1 MRKCRIC
8 IGRDITYLL
17 YGGIV
22 GVGVHVLGKVLEEV
36 GAVAG
41 REIVVGAGIEI
52 GVSEVEEIEAAIVA
66 ARGIKIERVPIILQV
81 GIEIRIARIEIEIV
95 VGVKTMIVVLVSV
108 LRKVE
113 VVMMVGRK
121 KGRGL

>member
-81 GIEIRIARIEIEIV
+81 GIEIRIARIEIV